1 MDRKRVNYTSDEKNL
16 LVTLVDKYKD
26 KVENKKTNGISNK
39 EKEAIWASIADEF
52 NSKALNVYR
61 DSNAL
66 RKQWANYKQDARK
79 AAAKQRHSLYKTG
92 GGPGEVTDTS
102 KDEVILSIISDKTVK
117 GLEQEFDSDVLPVVL
132 SQDETDSYDVTILE
146 ISNSD
151 TNAPSTS
158 NIATT
163 AEVTETQVP
172 SKNLNSRRRPNIKLS
187 VVEAAKLEVLQIQ
200 KQLLEAEMK
209 HKEKLWNLELNQQ
222 EKLFEVRLRHIR
234 IAQIRFGT

>member
-92 GGPGEVTDTS
+92 GGPVDRYVKQYASGITH
-102 KDEVILSIISDKTVK
+102 ISCAFIV
-117 GLEQEFDSDVLPVVL
+117 S
-132 SQDETDSYDVTILE
+132 DETDSCDVTILE

-222 EKLFEVRLRHIR
+222 EKLFEVRLRHMEESHKLDLEHKKQYND
-234 IAQIRFGT
+234 AQIKKCNYS